1 MKEEVSIF
9 IEGIVQDGDEDR
21 IITNA
26 TGRYRRYDK
35 THILKYED
43 PDNGLN
49 IIKISPLMVEIIKIG
64 DNRTHMVFDLNES
77 TQSEYETQ
85 YGSLF
90 FQIKTTAINIV
101 EKHNEIIL
109 NMEYSLS
116 HSDSHISDNRIH
128 IEIKEINN

>member
-1 MKEEVSIF
+1 
-9 IEGIVQDGDEDR
+9 
-21 IITNA
+21 
-26 TGRYRRYDK
+26 
-35 THILKYED
+35 
-43 PDNGLN
+43 
-49 IIKISPLMVEIIKIG
+49 MVEIIKIG
-64 DNRTHMVFDLNES
+64 DNSTHMVFDLNES